1 MSKIPVIGRQ
11 RQEVSLG
18 DSVRSRLKTKQ
29 TPGLASYSLSCCFSL
44 AAPTPTIL
52 YSSTFGDPNWS
63 PEAQGSEART
73 MSTPYMPLALSKAPE
88 AGQLLHQFSTEVNL
102 RSGRRLPMFGSQSC
116 PRSAPPPSLSQS
128 CPDIKLVPSSNLPET
143 CSSLSVSAPSKCAET
158 EREGKSTRESSGQGL
173 SSPQGLLLAKLQFS
187 NVIPSSKMCMP
198 ESLSTD
204 CRKNRDETYLGAHRT
219 PTAHCVQQLL
229 R

>member
-73 MSTPYMPLALSKAPE
+73 SYVHSIYASGTKQGTRGWPTPAPV
-88 AGQLLHQFSTEVNL
+88 LH
-102 RSGRRLPMFGSQSC
+102 
-116 PRSAPPPSLSQS
+116 
-128 CPDIKLVPSSNLPET
+128 
-143 CSSLSVSAPSKCAET
+143 
-158 EREGKSTRESSGQGL
+158 
-173 SSPQGLLLAKLQFS
+173 
-187 NVIPSSKMCMP
+187 
-198 ESLSTD
+198 
-204 CRKNRDETYLGAHRT
+204 
-219 PTAHCVQQLL
+219 
-229 R
+229 